1 MASAHHAVSLSG
13 ESDEE
18 DEEEHKKTMKRQ
30 RLLLAATLTVMADLP
45 EGNLRPRLHPSLP
58 PREEAKSVRSAR
70 GVSGGT
76 LHQDE
81 MGGGRGE
88 DGATYRCRVNGVA
101 GERREEGARKRPT
114 RRHCAVRIPKKMLWT
129 RKIQTVVPFICG
141 ENLKSRKKLHAAFDF
156 FER

>member
-1 MASAHHAVSLSG
+1 M
-13 ESDEE
+13 
-18 DEEEHKKTMKRQ
+18 
-30 RLLLAATLTVMADLP
+30 
-45 EGNLRPRLHPSLP
+45 
-58 PREEAKSVRSAR
+58 
-70 GVSGGT
+70 SGGA

-129 RKIQTVVPFICG
+129 RKIQTVVLFYNFLGIPSKILCSKILCWRRKAIPLFGVLEDPTFALIRV
-141 ENLKSRKKLHAAFDF
+141 NLNTAVDTAYTPAV
-156 FER
+156 

>member
-1 MASAHHAVSLSG
+1 M
-13 ESDEE
+13 
-18 DEEEHKKTMKRQ
+18 
-30 RLLLAATLTVMADLP
+30 
-45 EGNLRPRLHPSLP
+45 
-58 PREEAKSVRSAR
+58 
-70 GVSGGT
+70 SGGA

-129 RKIQTVVPFICG
+129 RKIQTVVSYKSLFFG
-141 ENLKSRKKLHAAFDF
+141 RKANLKLFPTKNAVLDPGTPASSLD
-156 FER
+156 

>member
-1 MASAHHAVSLSG
+1 MTG
-13 ESDEE
+13 
-18 DEEEHKKTMKRQ
+18 
-30 RLLLAATLTVMADLP
+30 
-45 EGNLRPRLHPSLP
+45 
-58 PREEAKSVRSAR
+58 AKSVRSAR
-70 GVSGGT
+70 GVSGGA

-129 RKIQTVVPFICG
+129 RKIQTVVTVVK
-141 ENLKSRKKLHAAFDF
+141 NLLH
-156 FER
+156 

>member
-1 MASAHHAVSLSG
+1 M
-13 ESDEE
+13 
-18 DEEEHKKTMKRQ
+18 
-30 RLLLAATLTVMADLP
+30 
-45 EGNLRPRLHPSLP
+45 
-58 PREEAKSVRSAR
+58 
-70 GVSGGT
+70 SGGT

-129 RKIQTVVPFICG
+129 RKIQTVVSLAKITPRSISISSPRYLVISLRKV
-141 ENLKSRKKLHAAFDF
+141 ENGL
-156 FER
+156 

>member
-1 MASAHHAVSLSG
+1 M
-13 ESDEE
+13 
-18 DEEEHKKTMKRQ
+18 
-30 RLLLAATLTVMADLP
+30 
-45 EGNLRPRLHPSLP
+45 
-58 PREEAKSVRSAR
+58 
-70 GVSGGT
+70 SGGA

-129 RKIQTVVPFICG
+129 RKIQTVVLYQLTVQYQQLFHIDG
-141 ENLKSRKKLHAAFDF
+141 RHLA
-156 FER
+156 

>member
-1 MASAHHAVSLSG
+1 M
-13 ESDEE
+13 
-18 DEEEHKKTMKRQ
+18 
-30 RLLLAATLTVMADLP
+30 
-45 EGNLRPRLHPSLP
+45 
-58 PREEAKSVRSAR
+58 RSAR
-70 GVSGGT
+70 GVSGGA

-129 RKIQTVVPFICG
+129 RKIQTVVDRDKI
-141 ENLKSRKKLHAAFDF
+141 RKNIRFEGILRRERVCCSEHGATAWPILHTASTL
-156 FER
+156 RSL

>member
-1 MASAHHAVSLSG
+1 M
-13 ESDEE
+13 
-18 DEEEHKKTMKRQ
+18 
-30 RLLLAATLTVMADLP
+30 
-45 EGNLRPRLHPSLP
+45 
-58 PREEAKSVRSAR
+58 
-70 GVSGGT
+70 SGGA

-129 RKIQTVVPFICG
+129 RKIQTVVSLAKITPRSISISSPRYLVISLRKV
-141 ENLKSRKKLHAAFDF
+141 ENGL
-156 FER
+156 